1 MTCFQEHEV
10 PIRNPQRP
18 HSSAALSR
26 VRGVR
31 GLLFD
36 MGDVLYDATLWR
48 RWLLQVLARMGIH
61 TPYRDFY
68 RVWDRDYL
76 PAVHC
81 GRREYH
87 EAFCTFLTSLGLAHG
102 VIDEIEAA
110 SQARRRELIATLR
123 PLPGVR
129 PTLAQLQADGM
140 SLAVLSDSESPAVEL
155 RQRLEKLGID
165 QCFRAVFSSRDLGEA
180 KPAALGYQT
189 ALAALQ
195 LPAAQV
201 AFVGHDAEE
210 LAGATAAGMPTIAF
224 NYDPDVAADLYLER
238 FEELLEVIER
248 PVSQLAARV
257 DGVPP
262 EPATSNR
269 VLV

>member
-1 MTCFQEHEV
+1 MSFEERATGH
-10 PIRNPQRP
+10 RARP
-18 HSSAALSR
+18 HASASLNR

-48 RWLLQVLARMGIH
+48 RWLLQILSRMGIH
-61 TPYRDFY
+61 AAYRDFY

-81 GRREYH
+81 GRRDYH
-87 EAFCTFLTSLGLAHG
+87 EAFCDFLQSLGLARG
-102 VIDEIEAA
+102 VIEEIEAA

-129 PTLAQLQADGM
+129 PTLCQLQTAGI
-140 SLAVLSDSESPAVEL
+140 SLAVLSDSESPAEEL

-165 QCFRAVFSSRDLGEA
+165 SCFTAVFSSIDLGDT

-189 ALAALQ
+189 ALAALR
-195 LPAAQV
+195 LPAGQV

-210 LAGATAAGMPTIAF
+210 LAGAAAVGMPTIAF
-224 NYDPDVAADLYLER
+224 NYDPDVTADVYLER
-238 FEELLEVIER
+238 FEELLDLVEC
-248 PVSQLAARV
+248 PTPLAA
-257 DGVPP
+257 
-262 EPATSNR
+262 AS
-269 VLV
+269 